1 MKEFYEF
8 DEERHKSKSSMRGYI
23 VIALI
28 FLLLGGV
35 LMYAAAPYLPNI
47 GRDIAAAPNPS
58 SNPTEPPQ
66 DGTEPNSSVPALGYQ
81 GDLFITAD
89 NPVVDIAAQVG
100 PAVVGIT
107 TTTEVVVPD
116 FFFNQRTVEREGY
129 GSGIIISEAGHIV
142 TNYHVV
148 QNARNLFVILQGGT
162 KLEAVFI
169 GGDPESDIAV
179 IQVDHPDLTVAKL
192 GNSDLVR
199 QGELAIAIGN
209 PLGHNL
215 AGTVTAGI
223 ISAVDRT
230 LQIDRR
236 TLKLLQTDAA
246 INQGN
251 SGGPLVNSRGEVI
264 GMNTV
269 KLAGAV
275 VEGLGFAIPS
285 NVFIPIVQQIIET
298 GNVER
303 PAQPWVGII
312 QPAEIDADRGREFDL
327 PVGILVRDVYPGSP
341 AEEAGILPGDVLLA
355 FDGVEPLTMAALRET
370 IEKKQVGDVVSVKVW
385 RNGNDFVLRIKLADM
400 AEIQQQP

>member
-8 DEERHKSKSSMRGYI
+8 DEERYKSKGSVRGYV

-28 FLLLGGV
+28 FLFIGGV
-35 LMYAAAPYLPNI
+35 LMYAAAPYLPNFV
-47 GRDIAAAPNPS
+47 RNIAAAPSPS
-58 SNPTEPPQ
+58 PNPTDSPQ
-66 DGTEPNSSVPALGYQ
+66 DGTEPNSAVPALGYK
-81 GDLFITAD
+81 GDLFITGD
-89 NPVVDIAAQVG
+89 NPVVDIAAKVG
-100 PAVVGIT
+100 PAVVGIA
-107 TTTEVVVPD
+107 TTTEVVVQD
-116 FFFNQRTVEREGY
+116 FFFNPRTVEREGY

-148 QNARNLFVILQGGT
+148 QNARNLFVVLQGGD

-179 IQVDHPDLTVAKL
+179 IQVDRPGLTIAKL
-192 GNSDLVR
+192 GDSDLVR

-264 GMNTV
+264 GMNTA
-269 KLAGAV
+269 KLAGTV
-275 VEGLGFAIPS
+275 IEGLGFAIPS

-298 GNVER
+298 GSVDR
-303 PAQPWVGII
+303 PARPWVGII
-312 QPAEIDADRGREFDL
+312 QPAEIDADRGRELNL
-327 PVGILVRDVYPGSP
+327 PIGILIRDVFPGSP

-355 FDGVEPLTMAALRET
+355 FDGVEPLSMDALREAMD
-370 IEKKQVGDVVSVKVW
+370 KKQVGDVVSVKVW
-385 RNGNDFVLRIKLADM
+385 RNGNDFVLRVKLADM